1 MVFIERKLLWG
12 FQASSSVVSS
22 MPPSGSSIIS
32 LDAVGF
38 RLLTAAMSYT
48 DEGHDD
54 GYNGDAYA
62 ITCTGVHL
70 YARGSK
76 RAGQAVLR

>member
-1 MVFIERKLLWG
+1 M
-12 FQASSSVVSS
+12 
-22 MPPSGSSIIS
+22 
-32 LDAVGF
+32 
-38 RLLTAAMSYT
+38 LTAAMSYIE
-48 DEGHDD
+48 EGHDD

-70 YARGSK
+70 HAKASK

>member
-1 MVFIERKLLWG
+1 M
-12 FQASSSVVSS
+12 
-22 MPPSGSSIIS
+22 
-32 LDAVGF
+32 
-38 RLLTAAMSYT
+38 LTAAMSYI

-62 ITCTGVHL
+62 ITSIGVHL
-70 YARGSK
+70 YAKASK